1 MTCLYI
7 GQSQDALDVMSMSLS
22 TPTNAVGLFR
32 SFPQLLDCGGSSK
45 LDLFGKTQ
53 FVVME
58 ERRKKKHPLMYG
70 LLAFFVHVICS
81 M

>member
-32 SFPQLLDCGGSSK
+32 SFPYLTVEDRQNLTCLKNPVCCYGREK
-45 LDLFGKTQ
+45 K
-53 FVVME
+53 
-58 ERRKKKHPLMYG
+58 KKKHPLMYG